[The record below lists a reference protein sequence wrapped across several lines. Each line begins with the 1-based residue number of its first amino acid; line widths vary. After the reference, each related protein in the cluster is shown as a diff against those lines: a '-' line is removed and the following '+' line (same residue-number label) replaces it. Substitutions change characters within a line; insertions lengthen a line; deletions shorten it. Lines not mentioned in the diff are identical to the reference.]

1 MPGRWSE
8 PHGRH
13 HRHPPGTSRRSCL
26 YEVVL
31 RQAIA
36 TQHGLVAPER
46 LELRSCEGCGKAYL
60 LASVWLPHSEEGE
73 IACPRCGARAVAWDG
88 ARGYLAYWHREG
100 MRDERPARGATPAP
114 R

>member
-8 PHGRH
+8 THARH
-13 HRHPPGTSRRSCL
+13 HVHSHGSLRGPCL

-36 TQHGLVAPER
+36 TQYGLPAPER
-46 LELRSCEGCGKAYL
+46 LDLRTCEGCGKAYL
-60 LASVWLPHSEEGE
+60 LATVWQPHSEEGE
-73 IACPRCGARAVAWDG
+73 IACPRCGDRAVSWDG

-100 MRDERPARGATPAP
+100 AITAHR
-114 R
+114 